1 MRPGHIRFCSL
12 AATTALATV
21 TLAACS
27 SGGGSTNSSSGSHAP
42 IVIGASLSLTSD
54 FSTDGQAFDRGY
66 QLWANEVN
74 THGGLL
80 GGRKVKLVILNDASN
95 PATVSTNYTKLI
107 SSDHANLV
115 FGPFSTLLTVPSAKV
130 VSRYGYAMIEGAGG
144 GPAVFQLH
152 LSNVFDPSPTIA
164 NQLVLFAHWVAS
176 LPASQ
181 RPKTAAYPMVND
193 PFADPMVMTAQHILQ
208 AAGIKTVYSK
218 IYPAENPDYQAGAD
232 AVAATNAQM
241 VVLGSVDVPTV
252 SAFMTAFE
260 QQHYNPMIM
269 AASSGPDQ
277 GAAFLKAVG
286 TSNANGI
293 FVPNG
298 WYGGFHNSLSHAMV
312 NAYIAKYGGTASDIN
327 ADVAEAYSVG
337 QVAAAAIT
345 ATKGTDNKK
354 IITYLHSGVSVPT
367 VQGAAKFNSI
377 GENTTATM
385 FMFQW
390 QPTAKFVQVLPA
402 SAPDTPPEAALG
414 QLSRAGTRSAD
425 GSPTL

>member
-12 AATTALATV
+12 AATAALATV

-27 SGGGSTNSSSGSHAP
+27 SGGNSTSSSGSHAP
-42 IVIGASLSLTSD
+42 IVIGASLSLTGD

-66 QLWANEVN
+66 QLWASYVN

-95 PATVSTNYTKLI
+95 PTTVSTNYTKLI
-107 SSDHANLV
+107 SSDHASLV

-130 VSRYGYAMIEGAGG
+130 ASRYGYAMIEGAGG

-176 LPASQ
+176 LPPSQ

-218 IYPAENPDYQAGAD
+218 NYPAENPDYQAGAN
-232 AVAATNAQM
+232 AVAATGAQM

-298 WYGGFHNSLSHAMV
+298 WYGGFANSLSHAMV
-312 NAYIAKYGGTASDIN
+312 NAYIAKYHGTPADIN

-345 ATKGTDNKK
+345 ATHGTTNSK
-354 IITYLHSGVSVPT
+354 IIHYLHSGVTVPT

-377 GENTTATM
+377 GENTSATM
-385 FMFQW
+385 FIFQW

-402 SAPDTPPEAALG
+402 SAT
-414 QLSRAGTRSAD
+414 
-425 GSPTL
+425 GSQPILNPKPHWGS

>member
-1 MRPGHIRFCSL
+1 MRPGHFRFCSL

-27 SGGGSTNSSSGSHAP
+27 SGGNSTSSGSHAP
-42 IVIGASLSLTSD
+42 IVIGASLSLTGD

-66 QLWANEVN
+66 QLWANYVN

-95 PATVSTNYTKLI
+95 PTTVTTNYTKLI
-107 SSDHANLV
+107 SSDHASLV

-130 VSRYGYAMIEGAGG
+130 ASRYGFAMIEGAGG

-176 LPASQ
+176 LPASE

-208 AAGIKTVYSK
+208 SAGIKTVYSK
-218 IYPAENPDYQAGAD
+218 IYPAENPDYQAGAN
-232 AVAATNAQM
+232 AVAATGAQM

-298 WYGGFHNSLSHAMV
+298 WYGGFANSLSHAMV
-312 NAYIAKYGGTASDIN
+312 NAYIAKYHGTPADIN

-345 ATKGTDNKK
+345 ATHGTTNSK
-354 IITYLHSGVSVPT
+354 IIHYLHSGVTVPT

-377 GENTTATM
+377 GENTSATM
-385 FMFQW
+385 FIFQW

-402 SAPDTPPEAALG
+402 SAT
-414 QLSRAGTRSAD
+414 
-425 GSPTL
+425 GSQPILNPKPHWGS

>member
-27 SGGGSTNSSSGSHAP
+27 SGGNSTSSGSHAP
-42 IVIGASLSLTSD
+42 IVIGASLSLTGD

-66 QLWANEVN
+66 QLWADYVN

-95 PATVSTNYTKLI
+95 PTTVTTNYTKLI
-107 SSDHANLV
+107 SSDHASLV

-130 VSRYGYAMIEGAGG
+130 ASRYGFAMIEGAGG

-152 LSNVFDPSPTIA
+152 LSNVFDPSPAIA

-176 LPASQ
+176 LPASE

-208 AAGIKTVYSK
+208 SAGIKTVYSK
-218 IYPAENPDYQAGAD
+218 IYPAENPDYQAGAN
-232 AVAATNAQM
+232 AVAATGAQM

-286 TSNANGI
+286 TNNANGI

-298 WYGGFHNSLSHAMV
+298 WYGGFANSLSHAMV
-312 NAYIAKYGGTASDIN
+312 NAYIAKYHGTPADIN

-345 ATKGTDNKK
+345 ATHGTTNSK
-354 IITYLHSGVSVPT
+354 IIHYLHSGVTVPT

-377 GENTTATM
+377 GENTSATM
-385 FMFQW
+385 FIFQW

-402 SAPDTPPEAALG
+402 SAT
-414 QLSRAGTRSAD
+414 
-425 GSPTL
+425 GSQPILNPKPHWGS

>member
-27 SGGGSTNSSSGSHAP
+27 SGGSSTSSGSHAP
-42 IVIGASLSLTSD
+42 IVIGASLSLTGD

-66 QLWANEVN
+66 QLWADYVN

-95 PATVSTNYTKLI
+95 PTTVTTNYTKLI
-107 SSDHANLV
+107 SSDHASLV

-130 VSRYGYAMIEGAGG
+130 ASRYGFAMIEGAGG

-176 LPASQ
+176 LPASE

-208 AAGIKTVYSK
+208 SAGIKTVYSK
-218 IYPAENPDYQAGAD
+218 IYPAENPDYQAGAN
-232 AVAATNAQM
+232 AVAATGAQM

-298 WYGGFHNSLSHAMV
+298 WYGGFANSLSHAMV
-312 NAYIAKYGGTASDIN
+312 NAYIAKYHGTPADIN

-345 ATKGTDNKK
+345 ATHGTTNSK
-354 IITYLHSGVSVPT
+354 IIHYLHSGVTVPT

-377 GENTTATM
+377 GENTSATM
-385 FMFQW
+385 FIFQW

-402 SAPDTPPEAALG
+402 SAT
-414 QLSRAGTRSAD
+414 
-425 GSPTL
+425 GSQPILNPKPHWGS

>member
-12 AATTALATV
+12 AATAALATA

-27 SGGGSTNSSSGSHAP
+27 SGGSSTSSSGSHAP
-42 IVIGASLSLTSD
+42 IVVGASLSLTGD

-66 QLWANEVN
+66 QLWANYVN

-95 PATVSTNYTKLI
+95 PTTVSTNYTKLI

-130 VSRYGYAMIEGAGG
+130 ASRYGYAMIEGAGG

-176 LPASQ
+176 LPPSQ

-218 IYPAENPDYQAGAD
+218 VYPAENPDYQAGAD

-260 QQHYNPMIM
+260 QQHYNPAIM

-277 GAAFLKAVG
+277 GSAFLKAVG
-286 TSNANGI
+286 QNNANGI

-298 WYGGFHNSLSHAMV
+298 WYGGFANSLSHAMV
-312 NAYIAKYGGTASDIN
+312 NAYIAKYGGTPSGIN

-367 VQGAAKFNSI
+367 VQGAAKFNTI

-385 FMFQW
+385 FIFQW
-390 QPTAKFVQVLPA
+390 QPTAKFVRVLPS
-402 SAPDTPPEAALG
+402 SA
-414 QLSRAGTRSAD
+414 AGSQPILNPKPHW
-425 GSPTL
+425 GS

>member
-1 MRPGHIRFCSL
+1 L

-27 SGGGSTNSSSGSHAP
+27 SGGNSTSSGSHAP
-42 IVIGASLSLTSD
+42 IVIGASLSLTGD

-66 QLWANEVN
+66 QLWANYVN

-95 PATVSTNYTKLI
+95 PTTVTTNYTKLI
-107 SSDHANLV
+107 SSDHASLV

-130 VSRYGYAMIEGAGG
+130 ASRYGFAMIEGAGG

-176 LPASQ
+176 LPASE

-208 AAGIKTVYSK
+208 SAGIKTVYSK
-218 IYPAENPDYQAGAD
+218 IYPAENPDYQAGAN
-232 AVAATNAQM
+232 AVAATGAQM

-298 WYGGFHNSLSHAMV
+298 WYGGFANSLSHAMV
-312 NAYIAKYGGTASDIN
+312 NAYIAKYHGTPADIN

-345 ATKGTDNKK
+345 ATHGTTNSK
-354 IITYLHSGVSVPT
+354 IIHYLHSGVTVPT

-377 GENTTATM
+377 GENTSATM
-385 FMFQW
+385 FIFQW

-402 SAPDTPPEAALG
+402 SAT
-414 QLSRAGTRSAD
+414 
-425 GSPTL
+425 GSQPILNPKPHWGS

>member
-1 MRPGHIRFCSL
+1 
-12 AATTALATV
+12 
-21 TLAACS
+21 
-27 SGGGSTNSSSGSHAP
+27 
-42 IVIGASLSLTSD
+42 
-54 FSTDGQAFDRGY
+54 
-66 QLWANEVN
+66 
-74 THGGLL
+74 
-80 GGRKVKLVILNDASN
+80 
-95 PATVSTNYTKLI
+95 
-107 SSDHANLV
+107 
-115 FGPFSTLLTVPSAKV
+115 
-130 VSRYGYAMIEGAGG
+130 MIEGAGG

-176 LPASQ
+176 LPASE

-208 AAGIKTVYSK
+208 SAGIKTVYSK
-218 IYPAENPDYQAGAD
+218 IYPAENPDYQAGAN
-232 AVAATNAQM
+232 AVAATGAQM

-298 WYGGFHNSLSHAMV
+298 WYGGFQKADSQQMV
-312 NAYIAKYGGTASDIN
+312 KEYIAKYGGTPSDIN

-337 QVAAAAIT
+337 QVVAQAVAANNSL
-345 ATKGTDNKK
+345 DNAK
-354 IITYLHSGVSVPT
+354 IISYLHSGVTLDS
-367 VQGAAKFNSI
+367 VQGAVKFDALGQNLA
-377 GENTTATM
+377 GKTLT
-385 FMFQW
+385 FQW
-390 QPTAKFVQVLPA
+390 QKSALVQTLPTSTPGSKPPQNPKPA
-402 SAPDTPPEAALG
+402 W
-414 QLSRAGTRSAD
+414 AG
-425 GSPTL
+425 

>member
-27 SGGGSTNSSSGSHAP
+27 SGGNSTSSGSHAP
-42 IVIGASLSLTSD
+42 IVIGASLSLTGD

-66 QLWANEVN
+66 QLWANYVN

-95 PATVSTNYTKLI
+95 PTTVTTNYTKLI
-107 SSDHANLV
+107 SSDHASLV

-130 VSRYGYAMIEGAGG
+130 ASRYGFAMIEGAGG

-176 LPASQ
+176 LPASE

-208 AAGIKTVYSK
+208 SAGIKTVYSK
-218 IYPAENPDYQAGAD
+218 IYPAENPDYQAGAN
-232 AVAATNAQM
+232 AVAATGAQM

-298 WYGGFHNSLSHAMV
+298 WYGGFANSLSHAMV
-312 NAYIAKYGGTASDIN
+312 NAYIAKYHGTPADIN

-345 ATKGTDNKK
+345 ATHGTTNSK
-354 IITYLHSGVSVPT
+354 IIHYLHSGVTVPT

-377 GENTTATM
+377 GENTSATM
-385 FMFQW
+385 FIFQW

-402 SAPDTPPEAALG
+402 SAT
-414 QLSRAGTRSAD
+414 
-425 GSPTL
+425 GSQPILNPKPHWGS

>member
-27 SGGGSTNSSSGSHAP
+27 SGGNSNASSGSHAP
-42 IVIGASLSLTSD
+42 IVIGASLSLTGD

-66 QLWANEVN
+66 QLWANYVN
-74 THGGLL
+74 AHGGLL
-80 GGRKVKLVILNDASN
+80 GGRKIKLDILNDASN
-95 PATVSTNYTKLI
+95 PTTVSTNYTKLI

-130 VSRYGYAMIEGAGG
+130 ASRYGYAMIEGAGG

-286 TSNANGI
+286 TNNANGI

-298 WYGGFHNSLSHAMV
+298 WYGGFANSLSHAMV
-312 NAYIAKYGGTASDIN
+312 NAYIAKYHGTPADIN

-337 QVAAAAIT
+337 EVAAAAIT
-345 ATKGTDNKK
+345 ATHGTTNSK
-354 IITYLHSGVSVPT
+354 IIHYLHSGVSVPT
-367 VQGAAKFNSI
+367 VQGTAKFNSI

-402 SAPDTPPEAALG
+402 AA
-414 QLSRAGTRSAD
+414 T
-425 GSPTL
+425 GSKPILNPKPHWGS

>member
-1 MRPGHIRFCSL
+1 MRPGQIRFCSL
-12 AATTALATV
+12 AATAALATV

-27 SGGGSTNSSSGSHAP
+27 SSGNSSTSGSHAP
-42 IVIGASLSLTSD
+42 IIIGTSLSTTGD
-54 FSTDGQAFDRGY
+54 FSTDGQAFQRGY
-66 QLWANEVN
+66 QLWANYVN

-95 PATVSTNYTKLI
+95 PTTVTTNYTKLI
-107 SSDHANLV
+107 TSDHANLV

-130 VSRYGYAMIEGAGG
+130 ASRYGMAMIEGAGG
-144 GPAVFQLH
+144 GPAVFQLK
-152 LSNVFDPSPTIA
+152 LPNVFDPSPTIA

-176 LPASQ
+176 LPANE

-208 AAGIKTVYSK
+208 GAGIKTVYSK
-218 IYPAENPDYQAGAD
+218 VYPAENPDFQAGANQ
-232 AVAATNAQM
+232 VAATNAQM

-286 TSNANGI
+286 TNNANGI

-298 WYGGFHNSLSHAMV
+298 WYGAFQNSLSHAMV
-312 NAYIAKYGGTASDIN
+312 NAYIAKYGGTPSEIN

-345 ATKGTDNKK
+345 ATHGTTNSK
-354 IITYLHSGVSVPT
+354 IIHYLHSGVSVPT
-367 VQGAAKFNSI
+367 VQGSAKFNSI
-377 GENTTATM
+377 GENTTASM

-402 SAPDTPPEAALG
+402 SAP
-414 QLSRAGTRSAD
+414 
-425 GSPTL
+425 GSVPILNPKPHWGS